1 MSVTTKQRAIP
12 PSMFREERLMELP
25 PLVRLTGL
33 GLRFYVDDQGR
44 GSANPGWIKS
54 HLWPLDREVTED
66 TIDAHLIALEDAGY
80 ITLYSA
86 GKRTYLALN
95 DWPSDSRGDPSE
107 YPAPPSDKGACNLQA
122 TCTQDARNSH
132 AGCTQ
137 AAGDLHATRTVVGE
151 RGEEERRGG
160 QREEARGS
168 EARGPLPPLDQEPS
182 PFCVKHPS
190 GTDRPCGP
198 CGTARTRHRLWEKQ
212 QAEEQ

>member
-1 MSVTTKQRAIP
+1 
-12 PSMFREERLMELP
+12 MELP

-86 GKRTYLALN
+86 GKKTYLALN

-132 AGCTQ
+132 AGCVQ

-151 RGEEERRGG
+151 RGEEGEAERAGAAGEGPVGSGG
-160 QREEARGS
+160 TPLAGS
-168 EARGPLPPLDQEPS
+168 PEPS
-182 PFCVKHPS
+182 PFCSKHQPY
-190 GTDRPCGP
+190 GTEEPCGP
-198 CGTARTRHRLWEKQ
+198 CGTTRKRHQIWERAQ
-212 QAEEQ
+212 REGQ